1 MKRIITILYVC
12 LAVTAANAQS
22 LNYGKFINDVYEG
35 NLEYA
40 AEKLNLPLAEAE
52 LMASRMFLDPVVGVS
67 YGNNSDWDIMMGQSV
82 EMELSKTISLGKR
95 AARIDYAKQA
105 LSATEAALQDYL
117 RNLRADATLCYL
129 GALLARDLLQI
140 EKQVYD
146 NLSTLSSTDSVR
158 FMKGDISQLDAI
170 QTHLEAN
177 IAKQEYYSKQA
188 EYNNILVYLDQIS
201 GNPLR
206 GSSDI
211 TGKLKD
217 PERLF
222 ILQDLIAEAV
232 ENRED
237 VLLALKNANL
247 AESELRMIRIERNPD
262 IDLILGANY
271 NTRVCNEEAP
281 APEFIGYSVG
291 LSIPLPL
298 SNLNKGQIKSGQV
311 RVQQARLQ
319 ADNVKNTVMAEI
331 VQAYNNYESAR
342 IKVADYDSLLM
353 ESAKKVLDGRM
364 YAYTRGEISL
374 LEVLNAQ
381 STYSDV
387 AKSYAEILHDCMAA
401 WVELER
407 SAGIWDIEL

>member
-1 MKRIITILYVC
+1 MKRIITALYIC

-22 LNYGKFINDVYEG
+22 LSYSRFINDVYEG
-35 NLEYA
+35 NLDYA
-40 AEKLNLPLAEAE
+40 AEKLSIPLAEAE
-52 LMASRMFLDPVVGVS
+52 LLASRMFLDPVIGVS
-67 YGNNSDWDIMMGQSV
+67 YGNNSDWEIQMGQGV
-82 EMELSKTISLGKR
+82 ELELSKTISLGKR
-95 AARIDYAKQA
+95 TARIDYAKQS
-105 LSATEAALQDYL
+105 LSATEAALNDYL

-129 GALLARDLLQI
+129 DALLARDLLQI
-140 EKQVYD
+140 EEQSYE
-146 NLSTLSSTDSVR
+146 NLSKLSSTDSVR
-158 FMKGDISQLDAI
+158 FLKGEISQLDAI
-170 QTHLEAN
+170 QTKLEAN
-177 IAKQEYYSKQA
+177 IAKQEYYSKKA
-188 EYNNILVYLDQIS
+188 EYNNMLVYLDQIS

-206 GSSDI
+206 GSEEI
-211 TGKLKD
+211 LGRLRD

-237 VLLALKNANL
+237 VIAALKNAGV
-247 AESELRMIRIERNPD
+247 AESELRMIRLERNPD
-262 IDLILGANY
+262 IDISLGANY
-271 NTRVCNEEAP
+271 NTRVRNEEAP

-291 LSIPLPL
+291 LSIPLPF

-311 RVQQARLQ
+311 RVQQAKIQ
-319 ADNVKNTVMAEI
+319 ADNVKNMVISEI

-353 ESAKKVLDGRM
+353 ESAKRVLDGRM

-387 AKSYAEILHDCMAA
+387 ARAYAEILHDCMSA